1 MAKYPFVREA
11 REFVG
16 QHFDLNLAELPES
29 ENREAIERGFQRVYQ
44 AIRRKKVPF
53 DTQNMIRYDTEVVSF
68 PVAVMLV
75 ALINDDMLRNMYAT
89 AEAKRCSELM
99 AQDSADIHRIADEL
113 EFHFRVATR
122 EDEQNLLTIRL
133 VDYLAFSPQLWGEKW
148 RLANRTVDRGE
159 VLVTD
164 HEFARIL
171 EEKIKRTILER
182 TRADVSGIKL
192 PTLLV
197 EKRTELADVWREYK
211 AAIQPEVRLEPRD
224 IPPCMNRL
232 TQRMTKGENLSHVER
247 RTLVSY
253 LAAIGWTEEEMMSL
267 LRHSP
272 DFNERIAKYQ
282 LEHITGRRGKGK
294 KYSPPSCATMKMY
307 GLCFPDKWCDHIR
320 HPLKYRRTT

>member
-1 MAKYPFVREA
+1 
-11 REFVG
+11 
-16 QHFDLNLAELPES
+16 
-29 ENREAIERGFQRVYQ
+29 
-44 AIRRKKVPF
+44 
-53 DTQNMIRYDTEVVSF
+53 
-68 PVAVMLV
+68 
-75 ALINDDMLRNMYAT
+75 
-89 AEAKRCSELM
+89 
-99 AQDSADIHRIADEL
+99 
-113 EFHFRVATR
+113 
-122 EDEQNLLTIRL
+122 L

-224 IPPCMNRL
+224 ISPCMNRL

>member
-16 QHFDLNLAELPES
+16 QHFDLNLAELPEL

-44 AIRRKKVPF
+44 AIKRRKVPF

-68 PVAVMLV
+68 PVAIMLV
-75 ALINDDMLRNMYAT
+75 AIINDDMLRNMYAT

-99 AQDSADIHRIADEL
+99 LQDRTDIPRVANEL
-113 EFHFRVATR
+113 EFHFRVATG
-122 EDEQNLLTIRL
+122 ETQQNLLAIRL

-148 RLANRTVDRGE
+148 RLVNRTVDRGE
-159 VLVTD
+159 VLVTE

-171 EEKIKRTILER
+171 EEKIKRTISER
-182 TRADVSGIKL
+182 TRADASGIKL
-192 PTLLV
+192 PALLV
-197 EKRTELADVWREYK
+197 KKRTELADAWGEYK
-211 AAIQPEVRLEPRD
+211 AAIQPEIRLEPRD

-232 TQRMTKGENLSHVER
+232 TQRMTNGENLSHVER

-272 DFNERIAKYQ
+272 DFNERIARYQ
-282 LEHITGRRGKGK
+282 LEHITGRRGKAK

-307 GLCFPDKWCDHIR
+307 GLCFPDKWCSHIR

>member
-44 AIRRKKVPF
+44 AIKRKKVPF

-68 PVAVMLV
+68 PVAVVLV

-89 AEAKRCSELM
+89 AEAKRCSGLM
-99 AQDSADIHRIADEL
+99 SQDRTDIPRIADEL
-113 EFHFRVATR
+113 EFHFRVAA
-122 EDEQNLLTIRL
+122 EENEQNLLAIRL

-148 RLANRTVDRGE
+148 RLVNRVVDRGE
-159 VLVTD
+159 VLVAD

-171 EEKIKRTILER
+171 EEKIKRSILER

-197 EKRTELADVWREYK
+197 EKRTELADVWKEYK
-211 AAIQPEVRLEPRD
+211 AAIQPEVHLEPRD

-232 TQRMTKGENLSHVER
+232 MQRMTKGENLSHVER

-253 LAAIGWTEEEMMSL
+253 LAAIGWAEEEMMSL
-267 LRHSP
+267 LRYSP

-307 GLCFPDKWCDHIR
+307 GLCFPDKWCNHIR